1 MIILALCTTQG
12 LSACHVTQ
20 RSRGI
25 LHRPEGEM
33 VDVPDIFTCVE
44 EKSLRKI
51 YITKKKERKLS
62 IGVLS
67 AKYHIDY

>member
-1 MIILALCTTQG
+1 
-12 LSACHVTQ
+12 
-20 RSRGI
+20 
-25 LHRPEGEM
+25 M